1 MRNLKFIISA
11 VIFLLFA
18 VGSAMSQDFARRT
31 VTGNIVDENGESM
44 PGVVVSTTDG
54 KNGVLSDEKGNF
66 SIQLKNTDA
75 AVNVSTIGYLT
86 QTIDVKGK
94 DQIKVG
100 LVPDIQNTLNEVV
113 VIGYGEVKKADLT
126 GAVTNVKVNEVQ

>member
-66 SIQLKNTDA
+66 SIQLKNTRR
-75 AVNVSTIGYLT
+75 LT
-86 QTIDVKGK
+86 
-94 DQIKVG
+94 
-100 LVPDIQNTLNEVV
+100 
-113 VIGYGEVKKADLT
+113 
-126 GAVTNVKVNEVQ
+126 